1 MIASLSFLYTTLLG
15 ATVVAAALPVDMTKA
30 PEVAPMRAV
39 TLPARAEWR
48 LKNGMTVVLVED
60 KRVPLV
66 TARLAVAGG
75 EATIAAEDAG
85 LGDALAELL
94 TDGTATKT
102 SKQIADAAELFGG
115 AISAGATPD
124 AIVVHATAL
133 ADKAD
138 AMTALLAEVV
148 RAPSFPESEVALRKA
163 NMKEELA
170 ASRAESDFLAGVAF
184 YKKIFAGHP
193 YSVTSPTDASIERI
207 GRDRVVAAY
216 KRLFTPRAALLVLVG
231 DITRAKAEALVAAN
245 FGSWTGGPGAT
256 DAPPVA
262 GAKSERTVYLLDR
275 PKSSQVSFILGNAAV
290 REDNP
295 AYFDLLVANQVL
307 GGSFSSRLVRDIR
320 ETKGYTYSI
329 GSRLE
334 QRLTGSIFKV
344 RTPVRTE
351 VAEPALSAILDHL
364 KKLRETQP
372 TADELKQAKAYLAG
386 SFARTLETQDGVADA
401 VLKLRLRRLP
411 DGWYDSYVD
420 KVQAVT
426 GAGAKRAAEIFIR
439 PDEMTIVAVGDASK
453 TAGVLAKFS
462 KKPVVTVDQDG
473 N

>member
-1 MIASLSFLYTTLLG
+1 MIISLLLLSATLIS
-15 ATVVAAALPVDMTKA
+15 AAPVDMSKP

-39 TLPARAEWR
+39 KLPPRSEWR
-48 LKNGMTVVLVED
+48 LKNGLTVVFVED
-60 KRVPLV
+60 KRVPLL
-66 TARLAVAGG
+66 TARLALAGG
-75 EATIAAEDAG
+75 ESAVAPEDAG
-85 LGDALAELL
+85 LADALAELL

-115 AISAGATPD
+115 SISVGAQPD
-124 AIVVHATAL
+124 AIILHASAL

-138 AMTALLAEVV
+138 AMTALLAEVA
-148 RAPSFPESEVALRKA
+148 RTPSFPETEVSLRKA

-170 ASRAESDFLAGVAF
+170 SSRAESDFLAGVVF

-193 YSVTSPTDASIERI
+193 YAITAPSDASIERI
-207 GRDRVVAAY
+207 NRERIVAAY
-216 KRLFTPRAALLVLVG
+216 KRLFTPRGALLILVG
-231 DITRAKAEALVAAN
+231 DITKPRAEALAEAN
-245 FGSWTGGPGAT
+245 FGSWSGGSGAI

-262 GAKSERTVYLLDR
+262 AGKSARVVYLLDR
-275 PKSSQVSFILGNAAV
+275 PKSSQVSFIMGNPAV

-295 AYFDLLVANQVL
+295 AYFDLLIANQIL

-320 ETKGYTYSI
+320 ESKGYTYSI

-334 QRLTGSIFKV
+334 HRLTGSIFKI

-351 VAEPALSAILDHL
+351 VAEPTLAAIFEHL
-364 KKLRETQP
+364 HKIRDSEA

-386 SFARTLETQDGVADA
+386 SFARALETQDGVADA

-411 DGWYDSYVD
+411 DDWYDTYVD
-420 KVQAVT
+420 RVQAIT
-426 GAGAKRAAEIFIR
+426 AAGAKRAAEIFIR
-439 PDEMTIVAVGDASK
+439 PDELIVVAVGDASK
-453 TAGVLAKFS
+453 TASVLAKFTKS
-462 KKPVVTVDQDG
+462 PIVTVDQDG

>member
-1 MIASLSFLYTTLLG
+1 MMTPLLLLSATL
-15 ATVVAAALPVDMTKA
+15 AAAAPAPVDMSKA

-39 TLPARAEWR
+39 KLPARAEWR
-48 LKNGMTVVLVED
+48 LKNGLTVVLVED
-60 KRVPLV
+60 KRVPLL
-66 TARLAVAGG
+66 TARLAVSGG
-75 EATIAAEDAG
+75 EASIAAEDAG

-115 AISAGATPD
+115 GISAAATPD
-124 AIVVHATAL
+124 AIVVHASAL
-133 ADKAD
+133 GDKAD
-138 AMTALLAEVV
+138 AMAALLADVV
-148 RAPSFPESEVALRKA
+148 RSPSFPEAEVALRKS

-193 YSVTSPTDASIERI
+193 YAVTSPTDASIERV
-207 GRDRVVAAY
+207 GRERVVAAY

-231 DITRAKAEALVAAN
+231 DLTRAKAEKLVEAN
-245 FGSWTGGPGAT
+245 FGSWSGGPGAT

-262 GAKSERTVYLLDR
+262 GAKAERTIYLLDR

-295 AYFDLLVANQVL
+295 AYFDLLIANQVL
-307 GGSFSSRLVRDIR
+307 GGSFSSRLVRDVR

-334 QRLTGSIFKV
+334 HRLTGSIFKV

-351 VAEPALSAILDHL
+351 VAEPALALILDHL
-364 KKLRETQP
+364 KKLREAEA
-372 TADELKQAKAYLAG
+372 TAEELKQAKAYLAG
-386 SFARTLETQDGVADA
+386 SFARALETQDGVADA

-411 DGWYDSYVD
+411 DDWYDSYVD
-420 KVQAVT
+420 RVQAVT
-426 GAGAKRAAEIFIR
+426 AAGAKRAAEIFIR

-453 TAGVLAKFS
+453 TAGALAKFS
-462 KKPVVTVDQDG
+462 KKPLVTVDQDG